1 MPNCRHL
8 LSTKSDGDP
17 QSVQLNLSGFASLT
31 PEQGESVKRED
42 SNSSAETAGD
52 VCHTRFSVLKIHQE
66 LLLII

>member
-1 MPNCRHL
+1 MPSCRHL
-8 LSTKSDGDP
+8 FSTKSDGDP

-31 PEQGESVKRED
+31 QEQGESVKRED
-42 SNSSAETAGD
+42 SNSLETAGD